1 MQRPHVRITMTDGS
15 IRELEHGDL
24 IGRLWSAALVID
36 DPRISEA
43 HALVSLREGG
53 FWLLSLR
60 RKIAVGELSP
70 ASLAPNESGVSS
82 STIRRP
88 GIVRRW
94 GRQAQALIRRSTA
107 APGASAR
114 PRRPAGAG

>member
-1 MQRPHVRITMTDGS
+1 MQRPHVRLTLPDGS
-15 IRELEHGDL
+15 VRELEHGDL

-60 RKIAVGELSP
+60 RKIAVGGRPVSEVRLEP
-70 ASLAPNESGVSS
+70 ASRSS
-82 STIRRP
+82 WRTACACGST
-88 GIVRRW
+88 
-94 GRQAQALIRRSTA
+94 RSRC
-107 APGASAR
+107 P
-114 PRRPAGAG
+114 PRS